1 MFSLQIKRA
10 YFPESPEDGY
20 RILVDRLWPRGMSK
34 VKMDLYEWDKQI
46 APDNEERKAFHDGQE
61 DFETF
66 KKDYLEELNQ
76 NPEAAGFVDEVA
88 DLLKKG
94 NVTLLY
100 GSKDTEHNNAAVLK
114 EWLEQKLAEKG
125 QTDSQQQ
132 KGQQI

>member
-76 NPEAAGFVDEVA
+76 NPETAGFVNEVA
-88 DLLKKG
+88 DLLQKG
-94 NVTLLY
+94 NVTLIY
-100 GSKDTEHNNAAVLK
+100 GSKDTEHNNAVVLK
-114 EWLEQKLAEKG
+114 EWLEQKLAEKAY
-125 QTDSQQQ
+125 TASQQ
-132 KGQQI
+132 